1 MTDEDLPKYASEE
14 ARWRAVQNRDEKA
27 NGYFYYVVRTTGTYS
42 KPSCVSRSARRENI
56 EFFSTAEQAR
66 AAGYRP
72 CGRCRPDEPD
82 LHEIHANAVIAAC
95 RIIEESEL
103 KPSLQ
108 DLARRVGFSQFYFH
122 RVFKAFT
129 GITPQAY
136 FEADR
141 ARRLRDELSR
151 AESVSDAIYSSGFN
165 SNGHFY
171 GATSAILG
179 MTPTSFRSGGRGAS
193 IRFAVADCSIG
204 PVLVAATDK
213 SVCAVLLSD
222 GKVDLRTRVTEL
234 FPQADLAEAG
244 TDSPFAALVA
254 EALRRAELPAPG
266 RELLPVHVQRVVL
279 QQRVGQVLRETTLTA
294 TAYGT
299 GRPARHLSPRHGY
312 LSPVRQGISPPPR
325 RNGNANCVS

>member
-1 MTDEDLPKYASEE
+1 MTHDQLATYASEE
-14 ARWRAVQNRDEKA
+14 ARWHAVQNRDESA
-27 NGYFYYVVRTTGTYS
+27 NGHFYYVVRTTGTYS

-56 EFFSTAEQAR
+56 EFFTTVEQAR

-82 LHEIHANAVIAAC
+82 LHEIHADAVIAAC

-103 KPSLQ
+103 KPSLH
-108 DLARRVGFSQFYFH
+108 DLAHRVGFSRFHFH

-136 FEADR
+136 FEAGR
-141 ARRLRDELSR
+141 AHRLRHELAR

-171 GATSAILG
+171 GATSDILG
-179 MTPTSFRSGGRGAS
+179 MTPTSYRSGGRGAS

-213 SVCAVLLSD
+213 SVCEVLLGD
-222 GKVDLRTRVTEL
+222 DEVDLRSRVTEL

-244 TDSPFAALVA
+244 ADSPFTAHVT
-254 EALRRAELPAPG
+254 EALGRAELPATG
-266 RELLPVHVQRVVL
+266 RQLLPGHVQRVVL
-279 QQRVGQVLRETTLTA
+279 RQRVTQALRGGTLTEPHHVA
-294 TAYGT
+294 R
-299 GRPARHLSPRHGY
+299 RPARRMARRHGYRASSPRH
-312 LSPVRQGISPPPR
+312 SAAS
-325 RNGNANCVS
+325 A